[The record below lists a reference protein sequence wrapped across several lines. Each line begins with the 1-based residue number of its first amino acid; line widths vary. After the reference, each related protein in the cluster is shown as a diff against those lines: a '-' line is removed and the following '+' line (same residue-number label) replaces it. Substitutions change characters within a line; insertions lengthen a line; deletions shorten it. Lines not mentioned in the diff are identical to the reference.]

1 VPLKTRRTSSMKT
14 WTSILIG
21 AVFVCVLVLTGYGV
35 HTTARVH
42 KLEQRLAQT
51 NERLERVEATLRPH
65 PELIGSNVS
74 PK

>member
-1 VPLKTRRTSSMKT
+1 MKT
-14 WTSILIG
+14 WTSIVIV
-21 AVFVCVLVLTGYGV
+21 AVFIFMLVLISYGV
-35 HTTARVH
+35 HTTARIH

-51 NERLERVEATLRPH
+51 NERLGRVEATLRPH